1 MKKMMMILL
10 SLCMLFGLAACGNG
24 ANSDAN
30 GSSSSASGTRTLSFT
45 INSADAGS
53 FGKASHMFVD
63 KVAEYTDGRINVQFY
78 PGDQIA
84 NGSST
89 TSFEMLQQ
97 GTCDFVWGSGL
108 ILSNFD
114 ERMGITALPWLFSSS
129 EEAVAAM
136 AGEAGQAMKSVAE
149 SCGIKV
155 LGFGDNGFRDWT
167 GTNKIFKSPDDFKGV
182 KYRVPTVPIFI
193 DLFTALGADPVSI
206 NMSELYIALQQG
218 AVEGQENP
226 VEMCM
231 NWNMFE
237 VQKYLTLSHYC
248 YDPFYFCVSPSIWD
262 SLGEADQEA
271 IQKAVD
277 EITAFQI
284 EERAKNDAEN
294 LERAKNEFG
303 VEIYELTDA
312 ELAVFKDVAAPM
324 YDKYVASYSDLLQL
338 FGYTG

>member
-1 MKKMMMILL
+1 MKKFFAILL
-10 SLCMLFGLAACGNG
+10 TLCVLFGVTACGKGESTNTDG
-24 ANSDAN
+24 DKSIA
-30 GSSSSASGTRTLSFT
+30 TRTLSFT

-53 FGKASHMFVD
+53 FGEASHMFVE
-63 KVAEYTDGRINVQFY
+63 KVAEYTDGRINIQFY

-114 ERMGITALPWLFSSS
+114 ERMGITALPWMFNNS

-136 AGEAGQAMKSVAE
+136 QGEAGQEMKEIAE
-149 SCGIKV
+149 TLGIKV

-167 GTNKIFKSPDDFKGV
+167 GTKKIFKTPDDFKGV

-193 DLFTALGADPVSI
+193 DLFTKLGADPVAI
-206 NMSELYIALQQG
+206 NMSELYVALQQG

-237 VQKYLTLSHYC
+237 IQKYLTISHYC
-248 YDPFYFCVSPSIWD
+248 YDPFYFCVSPSTWD
-262 SLGEADQEA
+262 SLSDEDKDA
-271 IQKAVD
+271 IQRAVD

-284 EERAKNDAEN
+284 EERAKSDAEN
-294 LERAKNEFG
+294 LERAKNEYN
-303 VEIYELTDA
+303 VEVYELSAD
-312 ELAVFKDVAAPM
+312 ELAAFKELAAPL
-324 YDKYVASYSDLLQL
+324 YDKYVENYSDILDL
-338 FGYTG
+338 FGYKG

>member
-1 MKKMMMILL
+1 MKKIIAILL
-10 SLCMLFGLAACGNG
+10 TLCVLLGLTACGKS
-24 ANSDAN
+24 ADSKSEKAQSV
-30 GSSSSASGTRTLSFT
+30 SSRTLNFT
-45 INSADAGS
+45 INSADSGS
-53 FGKASHMFVD
+53 FGKACHMFMD
-63 KVAEYTDGRINVQFY
+63 KVSEYTDGRITIQFY

-114 ERMGITALPWLFSSS
+114 ERMGITALPWIFNSA
-129 EEAVAAM
+129 EEALSAM
-136 AGEAGQAMKSVAE
+136 KGEPGQAMRNIAE

-155 LGFGDNGFRDWT
+155 LGIGDNGFRDWT
-167 GTNKIFKSPDDFKGV
+167 GTSKIFKSPDDFKGV

-193 DLFTALGADPVSI
+193 DLFTKLGADPVAI

-237 VQKYLTLSHYC
+237 VQKYLTVSHYC
-248 YDPFYFCVSPSIWD
+248 YDPFYFCVSPSTWD
-262 SLGEADQEA
+262 SLSDADKEA

-277 EITAFQI
+277 EITEFQI
-284 EERAKNDAEN
+284 EERARTDAEN

-303 VEIYELTDA
+303 VEVYVLSDE
-312 ELAVFKDVAAPM
+312 ELAVFKDVAAPI

-338 FGYTG
+338 FGYTV

>member
-1 MKKMMMILL
+1 MKKMIALLL
-10 SLCMLFGLAACGNG
+10 SFCVLLGLTACSNG
-24 ANSDAN
+24 ASSDAN
-30 GSSSSASGTRTLSFT
+30 GSNSSSGTRTLSFT

-53 FGKASHMFVD
+53 FGKASHMFVE
-63 KVAEYTDGRINVQFY
+63 KVAEYTDGRINVRFY

-114 ERMGITALPWLFSSS
+114 ERMGITALPWMFSSS
-129 EEAVAAM
+129 EEAVVAM
-136 AGEAGQAMKSVAE
+136 AGEPGRAMKEIAE

-182 KYRVPTVPIFI
+182 KFRVPTVPIFI
-193 DLFTALGADPVSI
+193 DLFTELGADPVAI

-231 NWNMFE
+231 NWKMFE
-237 VQKYLTLSHYC
+237 VQKYLTVSHYC
-248 YDPFYFCVSPSIWD
+248 YDPFYFCVSPSTWD
-262 SLGEADQEA
+262 SLSVADQEA

-277 EITAFQI
+277 EIIEFQI
-284 EERAKNDAEN
+284 AERAKNDAEN
-294 LERAKNEFG
+294 MEIAKKEYD
-303 VEIYELTDA
+303 VEIYELTDE
-312 ELAVFKDVAAPM
+312 ELAVFKEVAAPV

-338 FGYTG
+338 FGYNG